1 MIFGGTQFSNDS
13 VQNSNCTDVT
23 NSEFNCTTVKVT
35 SFTSFDIGL
44 YSLYRATF
52 GNSLDETNMGL
63 VDDIMTNILIG
74 TFLGFTALVL
84 VNIFIAILTNTVNR
98 VWEKAVAYVILQRAC
113 VIVSQEKG
121 WSYDQHKDHVKY
133 LTENCCPYIDEI
145 YNEAVSST
153 GDKIDNLHDEIKEQ
167 KNAFKEM
174 SSSLDEAVRM
184 KFILF

>member
-133 LTENCCPYIDEI
+133 LTESQLYQI
-145 YNEAVSST
+145 
-153 GDKIDNLHDEIKEQ
+153 IKEVDI
-167 KNAFKEM
+167 E
-174 SSSLDEAVRM
+174 D
-184 KFILF
+184 KFLVQEEKQGENQLSDNVKSMLINPDNGRTHFNHGILK